1 MKDLEKYQFMA
12 PGRPAPGFKLTAVKS
27 GREVSQK
34 DCSGYVLGLIF
45 HDRETAQAVIDI
57 QNLVR
62 PEYPDTGLTLA
73 SVVDVSRVPRF
84 LRRVARPFLEQ
95 VYDDAA
101 KQMPADLKPEDY
113 IFLLPDWDGKVTK
126 SFGVKNQDKTAA
138 LVVVNRDGVVIGSYQ
153 GPEPAQAMLALV
165 RKAMDEG

>member
-1 MKDLEKYQFMA
+1 MTALDKYQFMA

-27 GREVSQK
+27 GREVSQR

-45 HDRETAQAVIDI
+45 HDRETSQAVIDI

-84 LRRVARPFLEQ
+84 LRGVARPFLEQ

-101 KQMPADLKPEDY
+101 KQMPAELRPEDY

-126 SFGVKNQDKTAA
+126 SFGVKNQDRTAA
-138 LVVVNRDGVVIGSYQ
+138 LVVVNRDGVVAGSYQ

-165 RKAMDEG
+165 RKAMEEG